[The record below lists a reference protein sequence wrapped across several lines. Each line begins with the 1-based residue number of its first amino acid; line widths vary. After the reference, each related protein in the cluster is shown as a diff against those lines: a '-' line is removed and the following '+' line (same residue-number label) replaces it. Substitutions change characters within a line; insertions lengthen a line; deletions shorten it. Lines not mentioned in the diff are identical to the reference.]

1 MNSDPAEQVWVWNY
15 EGEKMFMDIEESIR
29 FRVLR
34 EQFTDTTP
42 TNHPISTSG
51 RRQSVADIAANSDLA
66 ANSTKIPPYSITVSF
81 GPILSGRHIL
91 IFLFKYS
98 AQFQRMV

>member
-1 MNSDPAEQVWVWNY
+1 MKIYLFFFSDPAEQVWVWNY

-42 TNHPISTSG
+42 TTHLPAATPG
-51 RRQSVADIAANSDLA
+51 RRQSVADVSASNDLA
-66 ANSTKIPPYSITVSF
+66 GNSTKIPPYSITVSEENE
-81 GPILSGRHIL
+81 
-91 IFLFKYS
+91 LFFY
-98 AQFQRMV
+98 